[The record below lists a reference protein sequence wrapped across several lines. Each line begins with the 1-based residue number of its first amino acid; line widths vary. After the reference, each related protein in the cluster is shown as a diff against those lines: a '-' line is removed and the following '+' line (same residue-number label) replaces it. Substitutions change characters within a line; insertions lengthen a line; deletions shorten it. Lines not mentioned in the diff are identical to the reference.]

1 MPRPVQATELA
12 QGSVQAT
19 ELVPEL
25 VPGRARDSGQAPELA
40 RVPGLGS
47 VRARVLAP
55 EPERAPERHRTA
67 CATRQ

>member
-1 MPRPVQATELA
+1 MELA

-19 ELVPEL
+19 EL